1 MQWIIDN
8 QSARRNLTK
17 SQLVQAYAKYE
28 AELTKEARAKQS
40 ESGGDKKSENAKSL
54 SKNFDEAVE
63 GIKVA
68 AEVAKKIG
76 VSEPTYRDMKVVVN
90 EGTPEQ
96 IERMNNSAICRRYH
110 DHKTTSK
117 HPVLQAFI
125 QGFSGITASRVYLY
139 RVEPLCPKNANLHN
153 GETA

>member
-8 QSARRNLTK
+8 QGARRNLTK
-17 SQLVQAYAKYE
+17 SQLIKAYEKYE
-28 AELTKEARAKQS
+28 AELTKEAAEKV
-40 ESGGDKKSENAKSL
+40 GGRPKKEDEKP
-54 SKNFDEAVE
+54 SKNFNEVSDH
-63 GIKVA
+63 IKVA
-68 AEVAKKIG
+68 AEIAKKIG

-96 IERMNNSAICRRYH
+96 IERMNNSAICCRYH

-125 QGFSGITASRVYLY
+125 QGIWGITGERVI
-139 RVEPLCPKNANLHN
+139 CI
-153 GETA
+153 G